1 MDVSFSFFIY
11 KLLLLLFPAAFREE
25 YGEEMLSVF
34 QETLNEARENGRF
47 TVWKTL
53 LVELIGLPS
62 AAFQYQPAEFP
73 YLRARNLDWDKPP
86 TRREILAVLTVFMVP
101 GTAILLNLPVELI
114 SISLI
119 GLLVGVF
126 VAGLAR
132 GFQRWSLPALGLGLS
147 AFSFMYLFQW
157 AADLVTPAMLTNLG
171 ILPHDE
177 STRLILHAFWAG
189 LMWFSLFALTFLV
202 LGVLAVMRKFR
213 ILLVSIQH
221 DWTIASYILYS
232 GAIFTLLLTFNQ
244 YRYDKTFALASS
256 LCLATGAWL
265 YLKSPR
271 PWQRTLSLLT
281 GLTLA
286 TGAIAASQWPAENL
300 AGWRQLVIW
309 IPPGSERSFEV
320 YRVLLDW
327 GWMVLFLLA
336 PYLIR
341 LFPSQNKRAAAGS

>member
-1 MDVSFSFFIY
+1 MDVSFSFHIY
-11 KLLLLLFPAAFREE
+11 KLLLRLFPASFREE
-25 YGEEMLSVF
+25 YGEEMLGIF
-34 QETLNEARENGRF
+34 QERVNEARKDGRF
-47 TVWKTL
+47 SLWKTL
-53 LVELIGLPS
+53 IAELTGLPK
-62 AAFQYQPAEFP
+62 AAFQYQPVEFP
-73 YLRARNLDWDKPP
+73 NLRASGLDWNKPP
-86 TRREILAVLTVFMVP
+86 TRRETWAVLAVFMVP

-119 GLLVGVF
+119 GLLAGVF

-147 AFSFMYLFQW
+147 AFSFMVLFQW

-189 LMWFSLFALTFLV
+189 LMWFSLFAMTFLV
-202 LGVLAVMRKFR
+202 LGLLAVIRKFR
-213 ILLVSIQH
+213 ILLVRIQH

-244 YRYDKTFALASS
+244 YRYEKTFALASS

-286 TGAIAASQWPAENL
+286 SGAIAASQWSAENL
-300 AGWRQLVIW
+300 ADWRQLLIW
-309 IPPGSERSFEV
+309 IPPDSERSFEV

-341 LFPSQNKRAAAGS
+341 LIPSQNKRAAVGS

>member
-1 MDVSFSFFIY
+1 MGVSFSLQLY
-11 KLLLLLFPAAFREE
+11 KVLLRLYPASFRED
-25 YGEEMLSVF
+25 YGEEMLGVF
-34 QETLNEARENGRF
+34 QETINEARKDGRLA
-47 TVWKTL
+47 VLKTL
-53 LVELIGLPS
+53 LVELSSLPS
-62 AAFQYQPAEFP
+62 SAIQYPSGESLNPGRQALGWDTPAS
-73 YLRARNLDWDKPP
+73 
-86 TRREILAVLTVFMVP
+86 RREIIAVLTVFMVP

-126 VAGLAR
+126 VAGLVR

-157 AADLVTPAMLTNLG
+157 AADLVTPAMLSRVG

-189 LMWFSLFALTFLV
+189 LMWFSLFGLTFLV
-202 LGVLAVMRKFR
+202 LGLLAVMRKFR
-213 ILLVSIQH
+213 ILLVHIQQ
-221 DWTIASYILYS
+221 DWTIASYIFYS

-244 YRYDKTFALASS
+244 YRYEKAFALASS

-271 PWQRTLSLLT
+271 AWQRTLSLLT

-286 TGAIAASQWPAENL
+286 SGAIAASQWPAENL
-300 AGWRQLVIW
+300 AGWRQLLIW
-309 IPPGSERSFEV
+309 IPPGSEQSFEV

-336 PYLIR
+336 PILIR
-341 LFPSQNKRAAAGS
+341 FIPFQGKRAAARS